1 MRVSGWL
8 YLGMAINSSLSALAN
23 VISKLASGNAK
34 FIPYRDHKL
43 TLLMKDS
50 IGGNVRLVVTL
61 SLGEDTDV
69 CERVSCG
76 V

>member
-1 MRVSGWL
+1 MRVSSVSS
-8 YLGMAINSSLSALAN
+8 LGMAINSSLSALAN

-50 IGGNVRLVVTL
+50 IGGNVNY
-61 SLGEDTDV
+61 D
-69 CERVSCG
+69 
-76 V
+76 

>member
-1 MRVSGWL
+1 
-8 YLGMAINSSLSALAN
+8 MAINSSLSALAN

-50 IGGNVRLVVTL
+50 IGGNVREESDDV
-61 SLGEDTDV
+61 GEDTYV
-69 CERVSCG
+69 CECVASRVQRE
-76 V
+76 